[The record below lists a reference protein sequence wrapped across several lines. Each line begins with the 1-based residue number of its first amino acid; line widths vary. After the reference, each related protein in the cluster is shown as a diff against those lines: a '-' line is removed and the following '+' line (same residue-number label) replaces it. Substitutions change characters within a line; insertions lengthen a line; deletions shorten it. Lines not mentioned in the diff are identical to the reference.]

1 MGLAPCPWNG
11 CDLRQKEPNV
21 DIPWIAAHFP
31 QLSGLQPLAKGGQKV
46 VFAAKHASDGDVV
59 LKLLLK
65 ATGEERLEREVLAGQ
80 LVECERVP
88 RVFETGELATPIG
101 NCIWL
106 REQRV
111 QGTTLRTRLGAGGF
125 DYPSVLRLGVQLL
138 ATLAQAEAKR
148 IVHRDIK
155 PENMIVDE
163 SGNFWLLDFGLARH
177 LDLESLTAT
186 RLAFGVGTVGY
197 SAPEQMR
204 NRKREIDGRADLF
217 AAGVLL
223 YECATGSNPFF
234 VGARDQLDVLNRVE
248 QQALPRLHLPAED
261 DGSFAD
267 LVACLTQ
274 KYPTQRPRSVADALE
289 WMTEIVAAHTSAS
302 AGGRNV

>member
-1 MGLAPCPWNG
+1 M
-11 CDLRQKEPNV
+11 
-21 DIPWIAAHFP
+21 DIPWIAAQFP
-31 QLSGLQPLAKGGQKV
+31 QLSGLQPLATGGQKV
-46 VFAAKHASDGDVV
+46 VFAAQHSSDGDVV

-80 LVECERVP
+80 LIECERVP

-101 NCIWL
+101 SCIWL

-111 QGTTLRTRLGAGGF
+111 QGTTLRTPLRMGAF
-125 DYPSVLRLGVQLL
+125 DFAAVVRLGVQLL
-138 ATLAQAEAKR
+138 ATLALAEAKR

-155 PENMIVDE
+155 PENMMVDG

-186 RLAFGVGTVGY
+186 RFAFGVGTVGY
-197 SAPEQMR
+197 SPPEQMR

-223 YECATGSNPFF
+223 YECATGINPFV
-234 VGARDQLDVLNRVE
+234 VGARDQLEVLKRVE
-248 QQALPRLHLPAED
+248 QQQLPRLQLAAD
-261 DGSFAD
+261 CDGSFAD
-267 LVACLTQ
+267 LVAALTQ
-274 KYPTQRPRSVADALE
+274 KYPNQRPRSVADALK
-289 WMTEIVAAHTSAS
+289 WMTEIAS
-302 AGGRNV
+302 THAIAPAGVRNV

>member
-1 MGLAPCPWNG
+1 M
-11 CDLRQKEPNV
+11 
-21 DIPWIAAHFP
+21 DIPWIAAQFP

-46 VFAAKHASDGDVV
+46 VFVARHACDGDVV

-88 RVFETGELATPIG
+88 RVFETGELATPVG
-101 NCIWL
+101 DCIWL

-111 QGTTLRTRLGAGGF
+111 HGTTLRTPLQSGGLDF
-125 DYPSVLRLGVQLL
+125 VSVVRLGVQLL
-138 ATLAQAEAKR
+138 STLAQAESKR

-155 PENMIVDE
+155 PENVMMDE
-163 SGNFWLLDFGLARH
+163 DGNFWLLDFGLARH

-204 NRKREIDGRADLF
+204 NRKHEIDGRADLF
-217 AAGVLL
+217 AVGVLL
-223 YECATGSNPFF
+223 YECATGVNPFY
-234 VGARDQLDVLNRVE
+234 VGARDQLDVLRRVE
-248 QQALPRLHLPAED
+248 KLSLPRLQFPAD
-261 DGSFAD
+261 RNGAFAD
-267 LVACLTQ
+267 LIAALVQ
-274 KYPTQRPRSVADALE
+274 KYPTQRPRTVAEAMA
-289 WMTEIVAAHTSAS
+289 WANEIAS
-302 AGGRNV
+302 AQASPAAGGWIV